1 MAETIDYPAIFD
13 STYNSIIVVNKELL
27 IVAINKAAA
36 SLLGRSQA
44 ELIGQRIETIIPNTR
59 LPEVI
64 ATGNAIRGERMSL
77 AGRQVVTNRTPI
89 LQYGEITGAIAE
101 FQNYYDV
108 DDLACQLDSVK
119 EMNKELECL
128 IEAVDDGIVVS
139 DGKGYIIRVNKAYQ
153 HMTGITADE
162 YVGKHVKELLHAG
175 YIGRTTSDIVIEHK
189 TTLHVT
195 DIRNHKE
202 LLLTSVPV
210 LNEAG
215 DVIRVVTVFRDLAE
229 LNHLKKQ
236 LAQLEKME
244 VRYRQ
249 ELSYLRSEQI
259 AKTIVTNNPGMK
271 EKIELAFRVARVN
284 STVLI
289 LGESGTGKEL
299 FAQLIHRASTRS
311 CQPFIKVNCGAMPE
325 TLLESEL
332 FGYEAGAFTG
342 AAKEGKAG
350 LLEIAHEGTLFLDE
364 IAELPLSLQVK
375 LLRAIQEREIRRVGG
390 KKTLAVDVR
399 FVAATNRNLEEMVK
413 NKLFREDLY
422 YRLNVVP
429 LFLPPLRER
438 KEDIFLLT
446 AEFLDRINKQ
456 YGWHKW
462 LHPDLVRAFLNY
474 NWPGNVR
481 ELQNSIERLVVTS
494 REDCLGLDLIHKLFP
509 NMNSMENLSDAYQD
523 IGLLQAAVENE
534 ERKILL
540 EIYKKTGSTRKAA
553 EALGIS
559 QSSVVKKLKK
569 YGISK

>member
-1 MAETIDYPAIFD
+1 MAEVIDYSTIFD
-13 STYNSIIVVNKELL
+13 ATYNSIIVVNKKMI
-27 IVAINKAAA
+27 IVLINKAAVK
-36 SLLGRSQA
+36 LLGRSQQD
-44 ELIGQRIETIIPNTR
+44 IVGQKIETIIPNTR

-64 ATGNAIRGERMSL
+64 ATGIPLRGERMIL
-77 AGRQVVTNRTPI
+77 DGHQVVTNRTPI
-89 LQYGEITGAIAE
+89 WQNGEITGAIAE
-101 FQNYYDV
+101 FQDYSDV
-108 DDLACQLDSVK
+108 DDLASQLDSVK
-119 EMNKELECL
+119 EMNKELEGL

-162 YVGKHVKELLHAG
+162 YVGKHVKELLKAG

-189 TTLHVT
+189 MALHVT
-195 DIRNHKE
+195 DIRNNKE

-210 LNEAG
+210 LNEIG
-215 DVIRVVTVFRDLAE
+215 DVVRVVTVFRDLAE
-229 LNHLKKQ
+229 LNNLKKQ

-244 VRYRQ
+244 LKYQQ
-249 ELSYLRSEQI
+249 ELTYLRSEQVL
-259 AKTIVTNNPGMK
+259 KTIVTNNSEMK

-311 CQPFIKVNCGAMPE
+311 CHPFIKINCGAMPE

-332 FGYEAGAFTG
+332 FGYDTGTFTG

-350 LLEIAHEGTLFLDE
+350 LLEIAHGGTLFLDE

-390 KKTLAVDVR
+390 KKTLSVDVR
-399 FVAATNRNLEEMVK
+399 FVAATNRNLEEMIR

-429 LFLPPLRER
+429 LTLPPLRER

-456 YGWHKW
+456 YGWQKW
-462 LHPDLVRAFLNY
+462 LHPDLVRSFLNY

-481 ELQNSIERLVVTS
+481 ELQNIIERLVVTS
-494 REDCLGLDLIHKLFP
+494 REDCLGLDLIYKLFP
-509 NMNSMENLSDAYQD
+509 DITSPERLSDVCKDA
-523 IGLLQAAVENE
+523 GLLRATVENE

-540 EIYKKTGSTRKAA
+540 EVYTKAGSTRKAA
-553 EALGIS
+553 KMLGIS
-559 QSSVVKKLKK
+559 QSGVVKKLKK

>member
-1 MAETIDYPAIFD
+1 MAETIDYPAVFD
-13 STYNSIIVVNKELL
+13 ATYNSIIVVNKKLL
-27 IVAINKAAA
+27 VIAVNKAAA
-36 SLLGRSQA
+36 ELLERSQA
-44 ELIGQRIETIIPNTR
+44 ELIGQRIEAVIPNTR
-59 LPEVI
+59 LPEVL

-89 LQYGEITGAIAE
+89 WQHGEITGAIAE

-108 DDLACQLDSVK
+108 DDLASQLDSVK

-162 YVGKHVKELLHAG
+162 YVGKHVKELLQAG
-175 YIGRTTSDIVIEHK
+175 YVGRTTSDIVIEHK
-189 TTLHVT
+189 TVLHVT
-195 DIRNHKE
+195 DIRNNKE

-236 LAQLEKME
+236 LAQLEKRE
-244 VRYRQ
+244 VRYQQ
-249 ELSYLRSEQI
+249 ELTYLRSEQVF
-259 AKTIVTNNPGMK
+259 KTIVTNNQEMK

-311 CQPFIKVNCGAMPE
+311 CRPFIKVNCGAMPE

-399 FVAATNRNLEEMVK
+399 FVAATNRNLEDMVK

-494 REDCLGLDLIHKLFP
+494 REDCLGLELIHKLFP
-509 NMNSMENLSDAYQD
+509 NMNSMENLSDDYQD
-523 IGLLQAAVENE
+523 VGLLQAAVENE

-540 EIYKKTGSTRKAA
+540 AIYKKTGSTRKAA

>member
-1 MAETIDYPAIFD
+1 MAETIDYAAVFD
-13 STYNSIIVVNKELL
+13 ATYNSIIVVNRKLL
-27 IVAINKAAA
+27 VIAINKAAA
-36 SLLGRSQA
+36 ELLGRSQE
-44 ELIGQRIETIIPNTR
+44 ELIGQRIEAVIPNTR
-59 LPEVI
+59 LPEVL

-89 LQYGEITGAIAE
+89 WQQGEITGAIAE

-108 DDLACQLDSVK
+108 DDLASQLDSVK

-162 YVGKHVKELLHAG
+162 YVGKHVKELLQAG
-175 YIGRTTSDIVIEHK
+175 YVGRTTSDIVIEHK
-189 TTLHVT
+189 TVLHVT
-195 DIRNHKE
+195 DIRNNKE

-236 LAQLEKME
+236 LAQLEKRE
-244 VRYRQ
+244 VRYQQ
-249 ELSYLRSEQI
+249 ELTYLRSEQVF
-259 AKTIVTNNPGMK
+259 KTIVTNNPEMK

-299 FAQLIHRASTRS
+299 FAQLIHRASIRS
-311 CQPFIKVNCGAMPE
+311 CRPFIKVNCGAMPE

-342 AAKEGKAG
+342 AAREGKAG

-399 FVAATNRNLEEMVK
+399 FVAATNRNLEDMVK

-509 NMNSMENLSDAYQD
+509 NMNSKENISDAYQD
-523 IGLLQAAVENE
+523 VGLLQAAVENE

-540 EIYKKTGSTRKAA
+540 AIYKKTGSTRKAA

>member
-36 SLLGRSQA
+36 SLVGCSQA
-44 ELIGQRIETIIPNTR
+44 ELLGQRIETIIPNTR

-89 LQYGEITGAIAE
+89 LRYGEITGAIAE

-108 DDLACQLDSVK
+108 DDLAFQLDSVK

-175 YIGRTTSDIVIEHK
+175 YVGRTTSDIVIEHK

-195 DIRNHKE
+195 DIRNNKE

-229 LNHLKKQ
+229 LNRLKKQ

-244 VRYRQ
+244 VRYQQ

-259 AKTIVTNNPGMK
+259 FKTIVTNNPGMK

-364 IAELPLSLQVK
+364 IGELPLSLQVK
-375 LLRAIQEREIRRVGG
+375 LLRAIQEREIRRIGG

-399 FVAATNRNLEEMVK
+399 FVAATNRDLEEMVR

-494 REDCLGLDLIHKLFP
+494 REDCLGLELIHKLFP
-509 NMNSMENLSDAYQD
+509 NMTSLENVADAYQD
-523 IGLLQAAVENE
+523 VGLLRAAVENE

-540 EIYKKTGSTRKAA
+540 EIYQKTGSTRKAA
-553 EALGIS
+553 EMLGIS

>member
-1 MAETIDYPAIFD
+1 MAEAVDFSTIFD
-13 STYNSIIVVNKELL
+13 ATYHSIIVVNKNL
-27 IVAINKAAA
+27 IIVSINKAAA
-36 SLLGRSQA
+36 RLLGRSQQ
-44 ELIGQRIETIIPNTR
+44 EIVGKEIEAIIPNTR
-59 LPEVI
+59 LPEVMT
-64 ATGNAIRGERMSL
+64 TGIPLRGERML
-77 AGRQVVTNRTPI
+77 LDGHQVVTNRTPI
-89 LQYGEITGAIAE
+89 WRKGEIIGAIAE
-101 FQNYYDV
+101 FQDYCDV
-108 DDLACQLDSVK
+108 DELASQLDSVV

-128 IEAVDDGIVVS
+128 IDAVDDGIVVS
-139 DGKGYIIRVNKAYQ
+139 DGKGYVLRVNKAYQ

-162 YVGKHVKELLHAG
+162 YVGKHVKELLKAG
-175 YIGRTTSDIVIEHK
+175 YVGRTTSDIVIEHK
-189 TTLHVT
+189 TTLNVT
-195 DIRNHKE
+195 DIRNNKE

-210 LNEAG
+210 LNEVG
-215 DVIRVVTVFRDLAE
+215 DVVRVVTVFRDLAE
-229 LNHLKKQ
+229 LNNLKRQ

-244 VRYRQ
+244 LKYQQ
-249 ELSYLRSEQI
+249 ELTYLRSEQVFK
-259 AKTIVTNNPGMK
+259 AIVTNNPTMQ

-299 FAQLIHRASTRS
+299 FAQLIHRASNRS
-311 CQPFIKVNCGAMPE
+311 CSSFIKVNCGAMPE

-364 IAELPLSLQVK
+364 IAELPLALQVK

-390 KKTLAVDVR
+390 RKTISVDVR
-399 FVAATNRNLEEMVK
+399 FVAATNRNLEEMVR

-429 LFLPPLRER
+429 ISLPPLRER

-456 YGWHKW
+456 YGWQKW
-462 LHPDLVRAFLNY
+462 LHPDLLRSFLNY

-481 ELQNSIERLVVTS
+481 ELQNIIERLVVTS
-494 REDCLGLDLIHKLFP
+494 REDCLGLNLIYELFP
-509 NMNSMENLSDAYQD
+509 NVASTDNLANVKKDV
-523 IGLLQAAVENE
+523 GLLQATVENE
-534 ERKILL
+534 ERRILQ
-540 EIYKKTGSTRKAA
+540 EVYVKAGSTRKAA
-553 EALGIS
+553 EMLGIS
-559 QSSVVKKLKK
+559 QSGVVKKLKK

>member
-1 MAETIDYPAIFD
+1 MTEAPDFSTIFD
-13 STYNSIIVVNKELL
+13 AAYNSIIVVNKELI
-27 IVAINKAAA
+27 IVAVNKAAA
-36 SLLGRSQA
+36 RLLGCSQPA
-44 ELIGQRIETIIPNTR
+44 LIGQRIESVIPNTR

-64 ATGNAIRGERMSL
+64 RAGIAIRGECMNL
-77 AGRQVVTNRTPI
+77 AGQQVVTNRTPI
-89 LQYGEITGAIAE
+89 WQAGEITGAIAE
-101 FQNYYDV
+101 FQDYSAV
-108 DDLACQLDSVK
+108 ADLASQLDSVK
-119 EMNKELECL
+119 AMNKELECL

-139 DGKGYIIRVNKAYQ
+139 DGQGYVIRVNKAYQ

-189 TTLHVT
+189 TALHVT
-195 DIRNHKE
+195 DIRNNKE

-215 DVIRVVTVFRDLAE
+215 DVIRVVTVFRDLAD
-229 LNHLKKQ
+229 LNNLKKQ

-244 VRYRQ
+244 LKYQQ
-249 ELSYLRSEQI
+249 ELTYLRSEQVF
-259 AKTIVTNNPGMK
+259 KTIVTNNPGMK

-325 TLLESEL
+325 ALLESEL

-364 IAELPLSLQVK
+364 IAELPLALQVK

-390 KKTLAVDVR
+390 KKTVAVDVR
-399 FVAATNRNLEEMVK
+399 FVAATNRNLEEMVR

-446 AEFLDRINKQ
+446 AEFLDRINKE

-462 LHPDLVRAFLNY
+462 LHPDLVRSFLSY

-481 ELQNSIERLVVTS
+481 ELQNIIERLVVTS
-494 REDCLGLDLIHKLFP
+494 REDCLGLELIYKLFP
-509 NMNSMENLSDAYQD
+509 AITSTENLADVSKDV
-523 IGLLQAAVENE
+523 GLLRATVENE
-534 ERKILL
+534 ERKILQA
-540 EIYKKTGSTRKAA
+540 IYKKAGSTRKAA
-553 EALGIS
+553 EMLGIS
-559 QSSVVKKLKK
+559 QSGVVKKLKK

>member
-332 FGYEAGAFTG
+332 FGYEAGSFTG